1 MLLSSQ
7 AHVANK
13 VRCLARAKGRQK
25 YDKRGG
31 LAIEEG
37 LFRQRD
43 WQEAEKPE
51 IPPTLSCPAAC
62 CSLRDSSSSVA
73 YICCYQIRDLEILPE
88 VQDQEHIQLCA
99 AAPIQQTPLTEN

>member
-1 MLLSSQ
+1 MLLGSQ

-25 YDKRGG
+25 YDKRGGG

-62 CSLRDSSSSVA
+62 CSLRSSPPLHQL
-73 YICCYQIRDLEILPE
+73 QINE
-88 VQDQEHIQLCA
+88 VNRRRS
-99 AAPIQQTPLTEN
+99 TVGW